1 MNFSDPGYWPMVMHV
16 LIAAMCIGGSALVWV
31 VAVTMLLCVVT
42 RLFAGLF
49 GRWSCCSVRFRYL
62 RLTYR
67 SLYYNALLGAT
78 RRQMREKEKTRR
90 GGRRG
95 GL

>member
-49 GRWSCCSVRFRYL
+49 GR
-62 RLTYR
+62 
-67 SLYYNALLGAT
+67 
-78 RRQMREKEKTRR
+78 
-90 GGRRG
+90 
-95 GL
+95 